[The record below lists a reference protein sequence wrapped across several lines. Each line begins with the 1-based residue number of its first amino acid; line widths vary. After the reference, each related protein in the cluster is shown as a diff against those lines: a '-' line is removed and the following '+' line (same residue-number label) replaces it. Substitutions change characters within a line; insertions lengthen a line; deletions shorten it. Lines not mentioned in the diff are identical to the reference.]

1 MGIRYR
7 RKAQRLTREEKEAAM
22 PSFLS
27 PPHLS
32 PPEDTGRGGEDTGQV
47 SCPVSGVPTVYG
59 HTTLNAPDL
68 VCCSYHP
75 KQISSFKCNR
85 GRASKDPGV
94 TVQLNSITAAFTYQ
108 RLYDNER
115 RERPLSSPCE
125 RHRRS
130 PHGALRDAEC
140 ALVRARPL
148 KETNSKDHASVIV
161 TNNKLPASGAC
172 SRKCRC
178 SQPARRLR
186 GAGALAAQALR
197 ARGPS
202 GVSVAPSVASGG
214 GVPTDDERATGLQR
228 EVMLAA
234 RKGLD
239 PYNMLAPKAAASGTQ
254 EDPNLVPS
262 ITSKRRAGCICDEAN
277 SAVIWVRLHK
287 GEAQRGPSSGTH
299 YKLVPHQLAH

>member
-1 MGIRYR
+1 MCTGAGKAPEGDKQQRP
-7 RKAQRLTREEKEAAM
+7 RKYAFNKHQRMHMWRCSTPWSTEIETKEK
-22 PSFLS
+22 
-27 PPHLS
+27 
-32 PPEDTGRGGEDTGQV
+32 
-47 SCPVSGVPTVYG
+47 
-59 HTTLNAPDL
+59 
-68 VCCSYHP
+68 
-75 KQISSFKCNR
+75 
-85 GRASKDPGV
+85 
-94 TVQLNSITAAFTYQ
+94 
-108 RLYDNER
+108 
-115 RERPLSSPCE
+115 
-125 RHRRS
+125 
-130 PHGALRDAEC
+130 
-140 ALVRARPL
+140 ARPERL
-148 KETNSKDHASVIV
+148 FAAESVIV